1 MDGKYEME
9 CVVATSDL
17 GRKGCLKLRSL
28 IDYLQDCSIFQLDT
42 EPELDAYFKHVNGGM
57 FLSQRDIHIVRMPRY
72 GERVKVKTWVY
83 EANPSYGY
91 RNNNMYDED
100 GNVCVESSALGVFV
114 KYDTGQLLRM
124 PREVLDTMKV
134 HERHAM
140 EYRPRK
146 IRLPKDVEPEFIDK
160 YCVREYHIDGNK
172 HMNNAWY
179 VAIGEEYLPREW
191 EFSRVRI
198 EYLLQARVDEVMRI
212 ERYTIDGSY
221 IIVMR
226 RDDGKIYSLVEFS

>member
-1 MDGKYEME
+1 MDGRYEME

-42 EPELDAYFKHVNGGM
+42 EPQLDAYFKQVNGGM

-91 RNNNMYDED
+91 RNNNVYDEE

-114 KYDTGQLLRM
+114 KYDTGELLRM

-134 HERHAM
+134 HERHPM

-146 IRLPKDVEPEFIDK
+146 IRLPKDAEPELVDE
-160 YCVREYHIDGNK
+160 YRVREYHIDGNK

-179 VAIGEEYLPREW
+179 VAIGEEYLPRDW
-191 EFSRVRI
+191 AFSRVRI
-198 EYLLQARVDEVMRI
+198 EYLLQARVDDVMRI
-212 ERYTIDGSY
+212 ERYAVEGGY

-226 RDDGKIYSLVEFS
+226 REDGKIYSIIEFI

>member
-1 MDGKYEME
+1 MDGKFELDK
-9 CVVATSDL
+9 VVATSDL
-17 GRKGCLKLRSL
+17 GRTGCLKLRSL
-28 IDYLQDCSIFQLDT
+28 VDYLQDCSIFQLDT

-57 FLSQRDIHIVRMPRY
+57 FLSQRDIHIIRMPKY
-72 GERVKVKTWVY
+72 GENVKVKTWVY

-91 RNNNMYDED
+91 RNNNVYDED

-114 KYDTGQLLRM
+114 KYDTGELLRM

-134 HERHAM
+134 HERHDM

-146 IRLPKDVEPEFIDK
+146 IRLPKDVEPELVDE
-160 YCVREYHIDGNK
+160 YRVREYHIDGNK

-179 VAIGEEYLPREW
+179 VAIGEEYLPRDW
-191 EFSRVRI
+191 SFSRVRI
-198 EYLLQARVDEVMRI
+198 EYLLQARVDDVMRV
-212 ERYTIDGSY
+212 ERYAVGGGY

-226 RDDGKIYSLVEFS
+226 REDGKPYSIVEFC